1 MVSSYF
7 KLNDY
12 SKKVAQGLNIFRVNS
27 DLNDE
32 LRVFTII
39 STVVYEAVGFQLDG
53 LRLV

>member
-7 KLNDY
+7 KRDDY

-32 LRVFTII
+32 LSIYRN
-39 STVVYEAVGFQLDG
+39 
-53 LRLV
+53 